1 MLLARNL
8 HLLPALLW
16 LVSGVVHAEFIGL
29 DISKSHWAPAVSGKL
44 NSNNNS
50 IDLVDDLGVTDAS
63 EPSMVLIL
71 EHPIS
76 GLPNLR
82 YQGYNLGSSGST
94 RPGSDISF
102 NGETFA
108 SGNQVTSTFDLSHDD
123 IVLYY
128 QLLDNWVNLD
138 LGLDLKRFDGA
149 VSLSGATTTSVAV
162 DETIPLLYLS
172 ARFNLPANGFYVG
185 ANINSNLSRFNISS
199 STAEDSTI
207 MLGYDSGNG
216 LGLEGGIKY
225 FSLELDDV
233 NNLDTNLK
241 YDGIYFNGYYNFQ

>member
-1 MLLARNL
+1 MLLARNVY
-8 HLLPALLW
+8 LLPALIW
-16 LVSGVVHAEFIGL
+16 LVSGVAQAEFIGL
-29 DISKSHWAPAVSGKL
+29 NISKSHWAPALSGKL
-44 NSNNNS
+44 NSNKSS
-50 IDLVDDLGVTDAS
+50 IDLVDDLGVADTS
-63 EPSMVLIL
+63 ESSTVLIL

-82 YQGYNLGSSGST
+82 YQGYNLGSSGIT
-94 RPGSDISF
+94 TPGSEISF
-102 NGETFA
+102 NGETFS
-108 SGNQVTSTFDLSHDD
+108 SGHQVTSTFDLSHDD

-149 VSLSGATTTSVAV
+149 VSLSGSSTTSIAV

-185 ANINSNLSRFNISS
+185 ANINSNLSRFNIGSN
-199 STAEDSTI
+199 TAEDSTI
-207 MLGYDSGNG
+207 MLGYNSGNG
-216 LGLEGGIKY
+216 LGVEGGIKY
-225 FSLELDDV
+225 FSLELDDA

-241 YDGIYFNGYYNFQ
+241 YDGIYFNGFYNFQ